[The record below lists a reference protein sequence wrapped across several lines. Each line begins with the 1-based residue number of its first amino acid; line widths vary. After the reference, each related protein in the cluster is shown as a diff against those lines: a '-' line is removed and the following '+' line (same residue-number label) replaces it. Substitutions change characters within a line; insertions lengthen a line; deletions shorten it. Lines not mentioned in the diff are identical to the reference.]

1 MEQNRVI
8 VMTESD
14 LKEFAAKLLGVDVA
28 DNRQSR
34 DQVSPDKYVYGLRGI
49 RELFNV
55 SHATAQRYK
64 NTFLAPAVSQRG
76 RKIIVNRDLAIQLY
90 NNSMK

>member
-34 DQVSPDKYVYGLRGI
+34 DHVSPDQYVYGLRGI